1 MQNLLTRYIKD
12 ESGATAIEYGL
23 IAALIAVAMIVGAK
37 AVGGAIN
44 NKFTEVAGDI
54 ATSQD
59 YLGRLKISGPL
70 LAARILWD
78 FYKAENVINMQY
90 LTCNIMSKTRM
101 KLVSFLADESGATAV
116 EYALLL
122 GVIALA
128 VLGAAKALGTSL
140 NELFIDTI
148 SSEIATS

>member
-1 MQNLLTRYIKD
+1 
-12 ESGATAIEYGL
+12 
-23 IAALIAVAMIVGAK
+23 
-37 AVGGAIN
+37 
-44 NKFTEVAGDI
+44 
-54 ATSQD
+54 
-59 YLGRLKISGPL
+59 
-70 LAARILWD
+70 
-78 FYKAENVINMQY
+78 
-90 LTCNIMSKTRM
+90 MSKTRM

-148 SSEIATS
+148 SSEITTS

>member
-1 MQNLLTRYIKD
+1 M
-12 ESGATAIEYGL
+12 
-23 IAALIAVAMIVGAK
+23 
-37 AVGGAIN
+37 
-44 NKFTEVAGDI
+44 
-54 ATSQD
+54 
-59 YLGRLKISGPL
+59 
-70 LAARILWD
+70 WD

>member
-1 MQNLLTRYIKD
+1 
-12 ESGATAIEYGL
+12 
-23 IAALIAVAMIVGAK
+23 
-37 AVGGAIN
+37 
-44 NKFTEVAGDI
+44 
-54 ATSQD
+54 
-59 YLGRLKISGPL
+59 
-70 LAARILWD
+70 
-78 FYKAENVINMQY
+78 
-90 LTCNIMSKTRM
+90 M

-148 SSEIATS
+148 SSEITTS

>member
-1 MQNLLTRYIKD
+1 
-12 ESGATAIEYGL
+12 
-23 IAALIAVAMIVGAK
+23 
-37 AVGGAIN
+37 
-44 NKFTEVAGDI
+44 
-54 ATSQD
+54 
-59 YLGRLKISGPL
+59 
-70 LAARILWD
+70 
-78 FYKAENVINMQY
+78 
-90 LTCNIMSKTRM
+90 MSKTRM